1 MSTLGGGR
9 PGEGGLPAPAPEP
22 EPAPAETDDRP
33 KVGVDEWVARVDE
46 RRAAQKGVTGI
57 IARAWERTP
66 PAGRLVLLLG
76 PFAIFPFITNEGNL
90 YRYGL
95 LTLIYALLA
104 LGLNVV
110 VGFAGLLDLGYV
122 AFFGFGAYLYGIMAS
137 GHSGHHLQA
146 EIAVPIVV
154 VASALLGLL
163 LGLTSWRLLGDY
175 LAIVTLFFLQA
186 FVIFVNNAN
195 GGLNDFSYPFVGKV
209 DLTGGANGLDRIDP
223 LNFFGWHINTT
234 RGYYFYTLIAL
245 ALSMIM
251 LFFVNGSRTGRAWR
265 ALREDPLA
273 AEVMSIP
280 VNRLKL
286 LAFMFGAATAGFTG
300 TIYGAVQSGAFPGDY
315 DVGLLITIYAIAI
328 LGGLGSI
335 GGVVVGALI
344 VNGAPELL
352 RSSSN
357 ARYLFYGVLLLAL
370 FVALRPWYKPVIVLL
385 GTIAFGFAVHG
396 IASAVWSR
404 GTAGHIS
411 GAGDFGKALEHWV
424 LLPSHASSIAG
435 WSYFALVTAALVLTL
450 VRGWWRVVVL
460 IPTLYL
466 ASFVWENKLVEQ
478 VSGATRLILLGALL
492 VVIMNVRPSG
502 IFGTARV
509 EIV

>member
-1 MSTLGGGR
+1 MSSLGGG
-9 PGEGGLPAPAPEP
+9 PPLDEGDLPAAIPEPVEGVDPSRVGTDEWVAQSEERRTTQAGLSGVVARTWERLPAPA
-22 EPAPAETDDRP
+22 
-33 KVGVDEWVARVDE
+33 
-46 RRAAQKGVTGI
+46 
-57 IARAWERTP
+57 
-66 PAGRLVLLLG
+66 RLAILIG

-95 LTLIYALLA
+95 ITIVYALLA

-146 EIAVPIVV
+146 EIAIPIVV
-154 VASALLGLL
+154 VATALLGLL

-209 DLTGGANGLDRIDP
+209 DLTGGANGLDQIDP
-223 LNFFGWHINTT
+223 FNFFGHHITT
-234 RGYYFYTLIAL
+234 TKGYYFFTLISL
-245 ALSMIM
+245 TLLMIM
-251 LFFVNGSRTGRAWR
+251 LYFVNGSRTGRAWR

-273 AEVMSIP
+273 AEVMSVP

-300 TIYGAVQSGAFPGDY
+300 SIFGAVQSGAFPGDY
-315 DVGLLITIYAIAI
+315 DVGLLITIYAIVI

-335 GGVVVGALI
+335 GGVVIGALV

-352 RSSSN
+352 RSSAN
-357 ARYLFYGVLLLAL
+357 ARFLFYGVLLIAL
-370 FVALRPWYKPVIVLL
+370 FVAMRPWYKPVVVLL

-396 IASAVWSR
+396 IANAVWSR
-404 GTAGHIS
+404 GTEGHIQ
-411 GAGDFGKALEHWV
+411 GGGRLGRALEHWV
-424 LLPSHASSIAG
+424 LLPNNPGSIAG
-435 WSYFALVTAALVLTL
+435 WAYFALIVAALVLTL
-450 VRGWWRVVVL
+450 VQGWWRVLVL

-502 IFGTARV
+502 LFGTARV

>member
-1 MSTLGGGR
+1 LAGGDLGPGGVTTPR
-9 PGEGGLPAPAPEP
+9 
-22 EPAPAETDDRP
+22 
-33 KVGVDEWVARVDE
+33 VGVDEWVANVDE
-46 RRAAQKGVTGI
+46 RREAQRGLTGLV
-57 IARAWERTP
+57 RRGWGRVP
-66 PAGRLVLLLG
+66 PAGRLLILLG
-76 PFAIFPFITNEGNL
+76 PFAIFPFVTNEGNL

-95 LTLIYALLA
+95 ITIIYALLA

-146 EIAVPIVV
+146 EIAIPIAVV
-154 VASALLGLL
+154 VTALVGLL
-163 LGLTSWRLLGDY
+163 LGLTSRRLLGDY

-195 GGLNDFSYPFVGKV
+195 GGPSDFAYPFVGRV
-209 DLTGGANGLDRIDP
+209 DLTGGANGLDQIDR
-223 LNFFGWHINTT
+223 LNFFGYRITT
-234 RGYYFYTLIAL
+234 TKGYYLYTLISL
-245 ALSMIM
+245 ALLMTM
-251 LFFVNGSRTGRAWR
+251 LYFVNKSRTGRAWR

-273 AEVMSIP
+273 AEVMSMP

-300 TIYGAVQSGAFPGDY
+300 TIFGAVQSGAFPGDY
-315 DVGLLITIYAIAI
+315 DVGLLITIYAIVI

-335 GGVVVGALI
+335 GGVVIGALV

-357 ARYLFYGVLLLAL
+357 ARFLFYGVILLAVL
-370 FVALRPWYKPVIVLL
+370 VAMRPWYRLVVLLL
-385 GTIAFGFAVHG
+385 GTVAFGAAVH
-396 IASAVWSR
+396 AVVVAAWPR
-404 GTAGHIS
+404 GTAGQVQGG
-411 GAGDFGKALEHWV
+411 GAFGRALDRWV
-424 LLPSHASSIAG
+424 LIPTHVDRIAG
-435 WSYFALVTAALVLTL
+435 WAYFVLILAALVLTL
-450 VRGWWRVVVL
+450 VRGWWRTIAL

-466 ASFVWENKLVEQ
+466 ASFVWENKLIEQ
-478 VSGATRLILLGALL
+478 VSGATRLVLLGALL
-492 VVIMNVRPSG
+492 VVIMNVRPAG
-502 IFGTARV
+502 IFGTSRV

>member
-1 MSTLGGGR
+1 MSPPDGVPER
-9 PGEGGLPAPAPEP
+9 P
-22 EPAPAETDDRP
+22 DVVDRP
-33 KVGVDEWVARVDE
+33 QVGVDEWVAQVEE
-46 RRAAQKGVTGI
+46 RREAATGLAGAI
-57 IARAWERTP
+57 RRVWERIP
-66 PAGRLVLLLG
+66 PVGHLALLLG
-76 PFAIFPFITNEGNL
+76 PFAVFGFIANEGNL

-95 LTLIYALLA
+95 ITIIYALLA

-146 EIAVPIVV
+146 EIAIPIVV
-154 VASALLGLL
+154 VSTALAGLL

-195 GGLNDFSYPFVGKV
+195 GGESDFSYPFVGKV
-209 DLTGGANGLDRIDP
+209 DLTGGANGLDQIDP
-223 LNFFGWHINTT
+223 LNFFGHHITT
-234 RGYYFYTLIAL
+234 TKGYYFYTLISL
-245 ALSMIM
+245 ALVMTM
-251 LFFVNGSRTGRAWR
+251 LFFVNRSRTGRAWR

-273 AEVMSIP
+273 AEAMSMP

-300 TIYGAVQSGAFPGDY
+300 SIFGAVQSGAFPGDY
-315 DVGLLITIYAIAI
+315 DVGLLITIYAIVI

-335 GGVVVGALI
+335 GGVVIGALI

-357 ARYLFYGVLLLAL
+357 ARFLFYGVLVLAL
-370 FVALRPWYKPVIVLL
+370 FIAMRPWYRPVVVLL
-385 GTIAFGFAVHG
+385 GTVAFGAAVHA
-396 IASAVWSR
+396 IASAAWPR
-404 GTAGHIS
+404 GTAGHVEGG
-411 GAGDFGKALEHWV
+411 GAFGRALDHWV
-424 LLPSHASSIAG
+424 LLPAHTGRIAG
-435 WSYFALVTAALVLTL
+435 WAYFALIVAALVLTL
-450 VRGWWRVVVL
+450 VHGWWRTILL

-466 ASFVWENKLVEQ
+466 AAFVWENKLVEQ

-502 IFGTARV
+502 IFGTSRV

>member
-1 MSTLGGGR
+1 MPDGQLGA
-9 PGEGGLPAPAPEP
+9 GLPEGAPEVP
-22 EPAPAETDDRP
+22 DAVDRP
-33 KVGVDEWVARVDE
+33 RVGTDEWVTQHEE
-46 RRAAQKGVTGI
+46 RREAGKGLTGAV
-57 IARAWERTP
+57 ARGWERL
-66 PAGRLVLLLG
+66 PAWGRLAVLLG
-76 PFAIFPFITNEGNL
+76 PFAVFPFVTNEGNL

-95 LTLIYALLA
+95 ITLIYAVLA
-104 LGLNVV
+104 LGLNIV
-110 VGFAGLLDLGYV
+110 VGFAGLLDLGYI

-137 GHSGHHLQA
+137 GHSSHHLQA

-154 VASALLGLL
+154 VSTALLGLL

-195 GGLNDFSYPFVGKV
+195 GGPSDFSYPFAGKV

-223 LNFFGWHINTT
+223 LNFFGFKITT
-234 RGYYFYTLIAL
+234 TKGYYFYTLIAL
-245 ALSMIM
+245 AVLMAM
-251 LFFVNGSRTGRAWR
+251 LFFVNLSRTGRAWR

-273 AEVMSIP
+273 AAAMSTP

-286 LAFMFGAATAGFTG
+286 LAFMFGAAIAGFTG
-300 TIYGAVQSGAFPGDY
+300 TIFGAVQSGAFPGDY
-315 DVGLLITIYAIAI
+315 DVGLLITIYAIVI

-335 GGVVVGALI
+335 GGVVIGALI

-352 RSSSN
+352 RSSAN
-357 ARYLFYGVLLLAL
+357 ARFLFYGVLVLAL
-370 FVALRPWYKPVIVLL
+370 LIGMRPWYRAVVVLV
-385 GTIAFGFAVHG
+385 GTIAFGFAVHAIVG
-396 IASAVWSR
+396 AVWSR
-404 GTAGHIS
+404 GTAGHVQGG
-411 GAGDFGKALEHWV
+411 GAFGRALDHWV
-424 LLPSHASSIAG
+424 VLPTHPDRIAG
-435 WSYFALVTAALVLTL
+435 WAYFALIVAALVLTL
-450 VRGWWRVVVL
+450 VRGWWRVVVM

-466 ASFVWENKLVEQ
+466 AAFVWENKLVEQ

-509 EIV
+509 EVV

>member
-1 MSTLGGGR
+1 MTLGRGQ
-9 PGEGGLPAPAPEP
+9 PSEGGLPAPAPEP
-22 EPAPAETDDRP
+22 VDAADRTR
-33 KVGVDEWVARVDE
+33 VGVDEWVAE
-46 RRAAQKGVTGI
+46 AEQRRAAQTGLSGMVV
-57 IARAWERTP
+57 RAWERI
-66 PAGRLVLLLG
+66 PAPGRLVILIG
-76 PFAIFPFITNEGNL
+76 PFAIFPFITSQGNL

-95 LTLIYALLA
+95 ITIIYALLA
-104 LGLNVV
+104 LGLNIV

-122 AFFGFGAYLYGIMAS
+122 AFFGVGAYLYGIMAS

-146 EIAVPIVV
+146 EIAIPIVV
-154 VASALLGLL
+154 VSTGLLGLL

-209 DLTGGANGLDRIDP
+209 DLTGGANGLDQIDP
-223 LNFFGWHINTT
+223 FNLFGYHITT
-234 RGYYFYTLIAL
+234 TKGYYFFTLISL
-245 ALSMIM
+245 ILLMTM
-251 LFFVNGSRTGRAWR
+251 LYFVNGSRTGRAWR

-273 AEVMSIP
+273 AEVMSVP

-286 LAFMFGAATAGFTG
+286 LAFMFGAATAGFSG

-315 DVGLLITIYAIAI
+315 DVGLLITIYAIVI

-335 GGVVVGALI
+335 GGVVIGALV

-352 RSSSN
+352 RSSAN
-357 ARYLFYGVLLLAL
+357 ARFLFYGVLVLAL
-370 FVALRPWYKPVIVLL
+370 LVAMKPWYKPVIVLL

-404 GTAGHIS
+404 GTAGHIE
-411 GAGDFGKALEHWV
+411 GGGQFGRGLEHWV
-424 LLPSHASSIAG
+424 LLPRHTQSIAG
-435 WSYFALVTAALVLTL
+435 WAYFALIVAALVLTML
-450 VRGWWRVVVL
+450 HGWQRLLAL

>member
-1 MSTLGGGR
+1 MSTLGGGQ

-22 EPAPAETDDRP
+22 EVPETDDRP

-46 RRAAQKGVTGI
+46 RRAAQKGVTGLV
-57 IARAWERTP
+57 ARGWERLP
-66 PAGRLVLLLG
+66 PPGRLVLLLG
-76 PFAIFPFITNEGNL
+76 PFAIFPFITSEGNL
-90 YRYGL
+90 FRYGL

-146 EIAVPIVV
+146 EIAIPIVV

-223 LNFFGWHINTT
+223 LNFFGWHLTT
-234 RGYYFYTLIAL
+234 TKDYYFYTLIAL
-245 ALSMIM
+245 ALLMIM

-335 GGVVVGALI
+335 GGVVVGALV

-352 RSSSN
+352 RSSAN
-357 ARYLFYGVLLLAL
+357 ARFLFYGVLLLAL
-370 FVALRPWYKPVIVLL
+370 FVALRPWYKPVIVLV

-424 LLPSHASSIAG
+424 LLPSHPSSIAG
-435 WSYFALVTAALVLTL
+435 WSYFALIVAALVLTL

-460 IPTLYL
+460 VPTLYL
-466 ASFVWENKLVEQ
+466 AAFVWENKLVEQ

>member
-1 MSTLGGGR
+1 VGGHLGDTGVPAGVPAA
-9 PGEGGLPAPAPEP
+9 PGSVDQP
-22 EPAPAETDDRP
+22 R
-33 KVGVDEWVARVDE
+33 VGVDEWVATHEGRHE
-46 RRAAQKGVTGI
+46 ARRGI
-57 IARAWERTP
+57 GGSISRGWERVP
-66 PAGRLVLLLG
+66 PWGHLLILLG
-76 PFAIFPFITNEGNL
+76 PFAIFPFFANEGNL

-95 LTLIYALLA
+95 ITIIYALLA

-146 EIAVPIVV
+146 EIAVPIA
-154 VASALLGLL
+154 VAATACVGLL
-163 LGLTSWRLLGDY
+163 LGLTSWRVSGDY

-195 GGLNDFSYPFVGKV
+195 GGPSDFSYPFVGKV

-223 LNFFGWHINTT
+223 LNFFGLKITT
-234 RGYYFYTLIAL
+234 TKGYYFYTLIAL
-245 ALSMIM
+245 AVMMTM
-251 LFFVNGSRTGRAWR
+251 LFFVNLSRTGRAWR

-273 AEVMSIP
+273 AEAMSTP

-286 LAFMFGAATAGFTG
+286 LAFMFGAAVAGFTG
-300 TIYGAVQSGAFPGDY
+300 TIFGAVQSGAFPGDY
-315 DVGLLITIYAIAI
+315 DVGLLITIYAIVI

-335 GGVVVGALI
+335 GGVVIGALI

-352 RSSSN
+352 RSSTN
-357 ARYLFYGVLLLAL
+357 ARFLFYGVLVLAL
-370 FVALRPWYKPVIVLL
+370 LIGMKPWYRAVVVLV
-385 GTIAFGFAVHG
+385 GTIAFGFAVHAIVG
-396 IASAVWSR
+396 AVWSR
-404 GTAGHIS
+404 GTAGHTQ
-411 GAGDFGKALEHWV
+411 GGGTFGRALDHWV
-424 LLPSHASSIAG
+424 LLPTHADRIAG
-435 WSYFALVTAALVLTL
+435 WAYFALIVAALVLTL
-450 VRGWWRVVVL
+450 VRGWWRVVVM

-466 ASFVWENKLVEQ
+466 AAFVWENKLVEQ

-509 EIV
+509 EVV

>member
-1 MSTLGGGR
+1 MSSLGGG
-9 PGEGGLPAPAPEP
+9 PPLDEGDLPAAIPEP
-22 EPAPAETDDRP
+22 VDPADRSR
-33 KVGVDEWVARVDE
+33 VGTDEWVARVDE
-46 RRAAQKGVTGI
+46 RRTAQKGLTGAV
-57 IARAWERTP
+57 ARAWERLP
-66 PAGRLVLLLG
+66 AAGRLVVLLG

-95 LTLIYALLA
+95 ITIIYALLA
-104 LGLNVV
+104 MGLNVV

-146 EIAVPIVV
+146 EIAIPIVTV
-154 VASALLGLL
+154 STALLGLL

-209 DLTGGANGLDRIDP
+209 DLTGGANGLDQIDP
-223 LNFFGWHINTT
+223 FNLFGFHITT
-234 RGYYFYTLIAL
+234 TKGYYFFTLISL
-245 ALSMIM
+245 TLLMIM
-251 LFFVNGSRTGRAWR
+251 LYFVNGSRTGRAWR

-286 LAFMFGAATAGFTG
+286 LAFMFGAAVAGFTG
-300 TIYGAVQSGAFPGDY
+300 TIFGAVQSGAFPGDY
-315 DVGLLITIYAIAI
+315 DVGLLITIYAIVI

-335 GGVVVGALI
+335 GGVVIGALV

-357 ARYLFYGVLLLAL
+357 ARFLFYGVLLLAL

-385 GTIAFGFAVHG
+385 GTIAFGYAVHG

-404 GTAGHIS
+404 GTAGHID
-411 GAGDFGKALEHWV
+411 GAGSFGRALEHWV
-424 LLPSHASSIAG
+424 LLPSHPSSIAG
-435 WSYFALVTAALVLTL
+435 WAYFALIVAALVLTL
-450 VRGWWRVVVL
+450 VRGWWRVVTL

-466 ASFVWENKLVEQ
+466 AAFVWENKLVEQ
-478 VSGATRLILLGALL
+478 VAGATRLILLGTLL
-492 VVIMNVRPSG
+492 VVIMNVRPAG
-502 IFGTARV
+502 IFGTSRV

>member
-1 MSTLGGGR
+1 VAEGQLGGT
-9 PGEGGLPAPAPEP
+9 GLPEGAPERP
-22 EPAPAETDDRP
+22 DAVDRP
-33 KVGVDEWVARVDE
+33 RVGTDEWVAQVE
-46 RRAAQKGVTGI
+46 QRRESGKGLSGAV
-57 IARAWERTP
+57 ARGWERVP
-66 PAGRLVLLLG
+66 PLGRLVLLLG
-76 PFAIFPFITNEGNL
+76 PFAIFPFVTNEGNL
-90 YRYGL
+90 FRYGL
-95 LTLIYALLA
+95 ITIIYALLA

-154 VASALLGLL
+154 VATALLGLL

-195 GGLNDFSYPFVGKV
+195 GGPSDFSYPFVGKV
-209 DLTGGANGLDRIDP
+209 DVTGGANGLDQIDP
-223 LNFFGWHINTT
+223 LNWFGFKITTT

-245 ALSMIM
+245 ALLMTM
-251 LFFVNGSRTGRAWR
+251 LFFVNSSRTGRAWR

-273 AEVMSIP
+273 AEAMSMP

-300 TIYGAVQSGAFPGDY
+300 TIFGAVQSGAFPGDY
-315 DVGLLITIYAIAI
+315 DVGLLITIYAIVI

-335 GGVVVGALI
+335 GGVVIGALV

-352 RSSSN
+352 RSSAN
-357 ARYLFYGVLLLAL
+357 ARFLFYGVLVLAILLAM
-370 FVALRPWYKPVIVLL
+370 RPWYRGLVVLA
-385 GTIAFGFAVHG
+385 GTVVFGFIVHAIVG
-396 IASAVWSR
+396 AVWSR
-404 GTAGHIS
+404 GTAGHIRGG
-411 GAGDFGKALEHWV
+411 GAFGRGLDHWV
-424 LLPSHASSIAG
+424 LLPSHADRIAG
-435 WSYFALVTAALVLTL
+435 WAYFALIVAALALTI
-450 VRGWWRVVVL
+450 VRGWWRVVAL

-466 ASFVWENKLVEQ
+466 AAFVWENKLVEQ

-509 EIV
+509 EVV

>member
-1 MSTLGGGR
+1 MSELGPPDG
-9 PGEGGLPAPAPEP
+9 
-22 EPAPAETDDRP
+22 P
-33 KVGVDEWVARVDE
+33 KVGVDQWVAEAEE
-46 RRAAQKGVTGI
+46 RREARTGLTG
-57 IARAWERTP
+57 AVVRAWERVP
-66 PAGRLVLLLG
+66 PPGRLALLLG
-76 PFAIFPFITNEGNL
+76 PFAIFPFITNEGDL
-90 YRYGL
+90 FRYGL
-95 LTLIYALLA
+95 ITIIYALLA
-104 LGLNVV
+104 IGLNVV

-146 EIAVPIVV
+146 EIAIPIVV
-154 VASALLGLL
+154 VSTSLLGLL
-163 LGLTSWRLLGDY
+163 LGLTSRRLLGDY

-195 GGLNDFSYPFVGKV
+195 GGQSDFSYPFVGRV
-209 DLTGGANGLDRIDP
+209 DLTGGSNGLDQIDS
-223 LNFFGWHINTT
+223 LNLFSYHLTST
-234 RGYYFYTLIAL
+234 RQYYFYTLISL
-245 ALSMIM
+245 ALVMTM
-251 LFFVNGSRTGRAWR
+251 LYFVNASRTGRAWR

-273 AEVMSIP
+273 AEAMSMP

-286 LAFMFGAATAGFTG
+286 LAFMFGAGTAGFTG
-300 TIYGAVQSGAFPGDY
+300 TIFGAVQSGAFPGDY
-315 DVGLLITIYAIAI
+315 DVGLLITIYAIVI

-335 GGVVVGALI
+335 GGVVVGALV

-357 ARYLFYGVLLLAL
+357 ARFLFYGVILLAL
-370 FVALRPWYKPVIVLL
+370 LIAMRPWYRPVIVLL
-385 GTIAFGFAVHG
+385 GTVVFGFVLHV
-396 IASAVWSR
+396 IVDAVWSR
-404 GTAGHIS
+404 GTAGHIDGG
-411 GAGDFGKALEHWV
+411 GAFGRALEHWV
-424 LLPSHASSIAG
+424 LLPSHPGRIAG
-435 WSYFALVTAALVLTL
+435 WAYFGLIVAALVLML
-450 VRGWWRVVVL
+450 VRGWWRTIAL

-509 EIV
+509 EIA

>member
-1 MSTLGGGR
+1 MSSLGGG
-9 PGEGGLPAPAPEP
+9 PPLDEGDLPVAIPEP
-22 EPAPAETDDRP
+22 VDVTDKSR
-33 KVGVDEWVARVDE
+33 VGTDEWVSQAEE
-46 RRAAQKGVTGI
+46 RRLARTGVSGAIATTWDRLPAAV
-57 IARAWERTP
+57 
-66 PAGRLVLLLG
+66 RLVILIG
-76 PFAIFPFITNEGNL
+76 PFAIFPLITNEGNL

-95 LTLIYALLA
+95 ITIIYALLA

-146 EIAVPIVV
+146 EIAIPIVV
-154 VASALLGLL
+154 VSTALLGLL

-209 DLTGGANGLDRIDP
+209 DLTGGANGLDQIDP
-223 LNFFGWHINTT
+223 FNLFGYHITT
-234 RGYYFYTLIAL
+234 TKGYYYFTLISL
-245 ALSMIM
+245 TLLMIM
-251 LFFVNGSRTGRAWR
+251 LYFVNASRTGRAWR

-273 AEVMSIP
+273 AEVMSVP

-300 TIYGAVQSGAFPGDY
+300 TIFGAVQSGAFPGDY
-315 DVGLLITIYAIAI
+315 DVGLLITIYAIVI

-335 GGVVVGALI
+335 GGVVIGALV

-352 RSSSN
+352 RSSTN
-357 ARYLFYGVLLLAL
+357 ARFLFYGVLVVAL
-370 FVALRPWYKPVIVLL
+370 FVAMRPWYKPVVVLL
-385 GTIAFGFAVHG
+385 GTIAFGYAVHA

-404 GTAGHIS
+404 GTEAHIQ
-411 GAGDFGKALEHWV
+411 GGGRLGRALEHWV
-424 LLPSHASSIAG
+424 LLPSHAGSIAG
-435 WSYFALVTAALVLTL
+435 WAYFALIVAALVLTL
-450 VRGWWRVVVL
+450 VTGWWRAIVL

-478 VSGATRLILLGALL
+478 VSGATRLILLGVLL

-502 IFGTARV
+502 IFGTSRV